1 MRRYATVWITLAFL
15 HTSAGAEPTASSCP
29 APPEEPVVVDP
40 GDTYLQPSAKR
51 DDDESIYIHVT
62 EADMPWVVS
71 IATPKRPPRY
81 GSRKKAREVSIEAMR
96 GWERAIH
103 EHLPWFRLE
112 FVEDDPNAAVQ
123 IVWKRR
129 MTGSAAGRGGQR
141 WKMEDGCLRV
151 GGFMNIATRSGPEI
165 YEQLTIDELELLVAH
180 EFGHVLGLKH
190 CLDCDSAMNYSW
202 QTRERIYVTDLDV
215 RTFLKL
221 VSIPNGATAVRS
233 GESSASQGDLAPL
246 ARIIHEAVTKR
257 RLSAE
262 FSRDAARAVPG
273 GAPIA

>member
-1 MRRYATVWITLAFL
+1 MRRCAIVWITFALL
-15 HTSAGAEPTASSCP
+15 QTSAGAEPSASSCP
-29 APPEEPVVVDP
+29 PPPQEPVVVDP
-40 GDTYLQPSAKR
+40 GDTYLQLSAKG
-51 DDDESIYIHVT
+51 DDGKDIYIHVT

-81 GSRKKAREVSIEAMR
+81 GSREEAREVAIEAMR

-103 EHLPWFRLE
+103 EQLPWFRLE

-141 WKMEDGCLRV
+141 WKTEDGCLRV
-151 GGFMNIATRSGPEI
+151 GGVMNIATRTGPEI

-180 EFGHVLGLKH
+180 EFGHVLGLGH

-221 VSIPNGATAVRS
+221 VSIPNGATAARS
-233 GESSASQGDLAPL
+233 GESSASPADPAP
-246 ARIIHEAVTKR
+246 
-257 RLSAE
+257 
-262 FSRDAARAVPG
+262 
-273 GAPIA
+273 